1 MNKKVMGKAGYF
13 GKIVLMLT
21 RTLSMS
27 TEVSDCGSNHLVCY
41 DVSSKNVLKKLAG
54 KYYKLDQEDV
64 KEDYKLVDFKND
76 KHLIG
81 KKIFVRSAA
90 TCALKDCVC
99 AKCVGETAV
108 TNADIADGLSAFES
122 EEITKVVNQN
132 ILSAKHLL
140 NTNSEKVEFNSDFY
154 RFFTI
159 VGGEIN
165 AKMNDNEDVPN
176 IEDYAI
182 YVDPDDISKVE
193 EFDEDSLYNTVI
205 SNGKFYIR
213 NIVDSEE
220 PDIIIQADNEK
231 EIYITEE
238 ASAMLKAGNNLIRFA
253 DLDEDEKLFEV
264 TIMNNELTKPL
275 YDIMNLINRQ
285 NKDDID
291 DDIDSICNKFLGLVI
306 EAKIGASVIATELI
320 INRLIRSASNIFE
333 RPDFSK
339 DAVEPY
345 EILTVSKALEK
356 NPSPMIGL
364 SFQNLKR
371 QVLSNELFEER
382 NAPSYMDA
390 YFKTEIPT
398 TNLIKYAKYA
408 DQAVLNNYQ

>member
-1 MNKKVMGKAGYF
+1 M
-13 GKIVLMLT
+13 
-21 RTLSMS
+21 
-27 TEVSDCGSNHLVCY
+27 
-41 DVSSKNVLKKLAG
+41 
-54 KYYKLDQEDV
+54 
-64 KEDYKLVDFKND
+64 
-76 KHLIG
+76 
-81 KKIFVRSAA
+81 
-90 TCALKDCVC
+90 
-99 AKCVGETAV
+99 
-108 TNADIADGLSAFES
+108 
-122 EEITKVVNQN
+122 KVVNQN

-140 NTNSEKVEFNSDFY
+140 NTNSEKIEFNSDFY
-154 RFFTI
+154 KFFTI
-159 VGGEIN
+159 ISGEIN
-165 AKMNDNEDVPN
+165 AKVNDNEDIPN

-182 YVDPDDISKVE
+182 FIDPDDISKVE

-220 PDIIIQADNEK
+220 PDIVIQADNEK

-238 ASAMLKAGNNLIRFA
+238 ASAMLKSNGNIIRFA

-285 NKDDID
+285 NKEDID
-291 DDIDSICNKFLGLVI
+291 TDIDSICNKFLELII
-306 EAKIGASVIATELI
+306 EAKIGAGAIATELI

-339 DAVEPY
+339 DKVEPY

-364 SFQNLKR
+364 AFQNLKR
-371 QVLSNELFEER
+371 QLLSNEMFEDRTES
-382 NAPSYMDA
+382 SYMDA

-398 TNLIKYAKYA
+398 ENLIKYAKYA
-408 DQAVLNNYQ
+408 EHAVLDNYQ

>member
-1 MNKKVMGKAGYF
+1 
-13 GKIVLMLT
+13 MLA

-27 TEVSDCGSNHLVCY
+27 TEVSDCGSKHLVCY
-41 DVSSKNVLKKLAG
+41 DVVNKSVLKKLSG
-54 KYYKLDQEDV
+54 KYYKLDNNDEF
-64 KEDYKLVDFKND
+64 ENLKLLDFNTD

-81 KKIFVRSAA
+81 KKIYVRSAA
-90 TCALKDCVC
+90 TCAMKNHVC

-108 TNADIADGLSAFES
+108 TNSDIADGLSAFES
-122 EEITKVVNQN
+122 EEISKVVNQN

-140 NTNSEKVEFNSDFY
+140 NTNSEKIEFNSDFY
-154 RFFTI
+154 KFFTI
-159 VGGEIN
+159 VSGEIN
-165 AKMNDNEDVPN
+165 AKVNDNEDISN

-220 PDIIIQADNEK
+220 PDIVIQADNEK
-231 EIYITEE
+231 EIYISEDATTL
-238 ASAMLKAGNNLIRFA
+238 LKAGNNLIRFA
-253 DLDEDEKLFEV
+253 DLDDDVKLFEV

-275 YDIMNLINRQ
+275 YEIMNLVNRQ
-285 NKDDID
+285 NKEDINMDID
-291 DDIDSICNKFLGLVI
+291 TICNKFLELII
-306 EAKIGASVIATELI
+306 EAKISAGAIATELI

-339 DAVEPY
+339 DTVEPY

-364 SFQNLKR
+364 AFQNLKR
-371 QVLSNELFEER
+371 QLLSNEMFEER
-382 NAPSYMDA
+382 NKSSYMDA

-398 TNLIKYAKYA
+398 ENLIKYAKYA
-408 DQAVLNNYQ
+408 DQTALDN

>member
-1 MNKKVMGKAGYF
+1 M
-13 GKIVLMLT
+13 
-21 RTLSMS
+21 
-27 TEVSDCGSNHLVCY
+27 
-41 DVSSKNVLKKLAG
+41 
-54 KYYKLDQEDV
+54 
-64 KEDYKLVDFKND
+64 
-76 KHLIG
+76 
-81 KKIFVRSAA
+81 
-90 TCALKDCVC
+90 
-99 AKCVGETAV
+99 
-108 TNADIADGLSAFES
+108 
-122 EEITKVVNQN
+122 KVVNQN

-154 RFFTI
+154 KFFTI

-165 AKMNDNEDVPN
+165 ANVNENEEVPN

-205 SNGKFYIR
+205 SNGRFYIR

-220 PDIIIQADNEK
+220 PDIVIQADNEK
-231 EIYITEE
+231 EIYITED
-238 ASAMLKAGNNLIRFA
+238 ASTMLKSGNNLIRFA
-253 DLDEDEKLFEV
+253 DLDDDEKLFEV

-345 EILTVSKALEK
+345 QILTVSKALEK

-371 QVLSNELFEER
+371 QLLSNELFEER
-382 NAPSYMDA
+382 TAPSYMDA

-398 TNLIKYAKYA
+398 KNLIKYAKYA
-408 DQAVLNNYQ
+408 DRAVLNNYQ

>member
-27 TEVSDCGSNHLVCY
+27 TEVSDCGTKHLVCY
-41 DVSSKNVLKKLAG
+41 DVANKNVLKKLSG
-54 KYYKLDQEDV
+54 KYYKFDQEDE
-64 KEDYKLVDFKND
+64 KEDLKLIDFKRD

-81 KKIFVRSAA
+81 KKLFVRSAA

-140 NTNSEKVEFNSDFY
+140 NTNSEKVEFNSEFY
-154 RFFTI
+154 KFFTI

-165 AKMNDNEDVPN
+165 ANVNENEEVPN

-182 YVDPDDISKVE
+182 YVNPDDISKVE

-205 SNGKFYIR
+205 SNGRFYIR

-220 PDIIIQADNEK
+220 PDIVIQAENEK
-231 EIYITEE
+231 EIYVTED
-238 ASAMLKAGNNLIRFA
+238 ASDMLKAGNNLIRFA
-253 DLDEDEKLFEV
+253 DLDDDEKLFEV

-320 INRLIRSASNIFE
+320 INRLIRSSSNIFE

-339 DAVEPY
+339 DVVEPY
-345 EILTVSKALEK
+345 QILTVSKALEK

-382 NAPSYMDA
+382 NEPSYMDA

-398 TNLIKYAKYA
+398 KNLIRYAKYA
-408 DQAVLNNYQ
+408 DQAVLNNYR